1 MFSSSENK
9 IAARLKQKGYYPKL
23 ELGRISMVSASDHVT
38 DGDVSALI
46 SCRYLTYL
54 DLQGCRIT
62 DDAMIYIGN
71 LASLKR
77 LHLGYTGI
85 SAKGLAH
92 LRNLKGL
99 RSLDLT
105 GTSIVIDDAMEY
117 LEVMSSLRWL
127 DLRSTPQTEA
137 SPSAIERLRNR
148 NPNLKFHPAGLPVMD
163 DR

>member
-1 MFSSSENK
+1 VFSSSEKK
-9 IAARLKQKGYYPKL
+9 IAERLKQKGYYPMLK
-23 ELGRISMVSASDHVT
+23 LGRISMVSASGHVT
-38 DGDVSALI
+38 DSDVSVLI

-54 DLQGCRIT
+54 DLQQSRIT

-77 LHLGYTGI
+77 LHLGYTCI

-92 LRNLKGL
+92 LRNLKRL

-105 GTSIVIDDAMEY
+105 GTSIVIDDALEY

-127 DLRSTPQTEA
+127 DLRSTPKTEA
-137 SPSAIERLRNR
+137 SPSAIERLKNR
-148 NPNLKFHPAGLPVMD
+148 NPNLEFHPAGLPVIE